1 MRILADENMPAVTAL
16 FEDVATEI
24 RTCPGR
30 TMTPAAL
37 ADVDVLL
44 VRSVTRVDAELL
56 SRANHLRFVGSATI
70 GTDHVEQ
77 AVLAARSLPFAWAPG
92 CNAQGVVDYVLGALL
107 LQFPDDPAALRKKQV
122 AVVGA
127 GNVGGRLVSRL
138 RALGLA
144 VDVCDPPREAAGA
157 PGPDGTSESRFVSLQ
172 EAFTADIVCCH
183 APLTTAGQW
192 PTLSMVTADLM
203 MQLPEN
209 AIVLNAGRGGVI
221 ASDVLRETLHQRPD
235 LQLLLDVWDPEPELP
250 LDILARTRMA
260 TGHIAGYSLEGRV
273 RGTWML
279 RQALAEELGLAPP
292 AQSVTDLL
300 PPAPTLALSAAEL
313 PDDAW
318 GVLRHAVLRVC
329 DPAGDDQRFRE
340 AIEAVPSAERGQA
353 FDAYR
358 REYAGRANPRREL
371 GSTVIEHQGLGDEAL
386 RLLRAAGFRVT

>member
-1 MRILADENMPAVTAL
+1 MRILADENMPAVAAL
-16 FEDVATEI
+16 FDDVATEI

-44 VRSVTRVDAELL
+44 VRSVTRVDADLL
-56 SRANHLRFVGSATI
+56 SRADHLRFVGSATI
-70 GTDHVEQ
+70 GTDHVDR
-77 AVLAARSLPFAWAPG
+77 ACLADRSIPFAWAPG
-92 CNAQGVVDYVLGALL
+92 CNALGVVDFVLGALL
-107 LQFPDDPAALRKKQV
+107 LQFPDDPAALRKKRV

-138 RALGLA
+138 RALGLQ
-144 VDVCDPPREAAGA
+144 VDVCDPPREATGE
-157 PGPDGTSESRFVSLQ
+157 PGPDGAPESRFVSLQ

-183 APLTTAGQW
+183 APLTVSGGW
-192 PTLSMVTADLM
+192 PTQGMVTADLM
-203 MQLPEN
+203 MQMPEH

-221 ASDVLRETLHQRPD
+221 ASDVLRETLRRRPD
-235 LQLLLDVWDPEPELP
+235 LQLLLDVWDPEPDLP
-250 LDILARTRMA
+250 LDIMAHTRMA

-279 RQALAEELGLAPP
+279 RRAVAEELGLAPP
-292 AQSVTDLL
+292 VQSVTDLL
-300 PPAPTLALSAAEL
+300 PRAPTISLNAAEL

-318 GVLRHAVLRVC
+318 QVLREAVLRVC
-329 DPAGDDQRFRE
+329 DPVGDDQRFRE
-340 AIEAVPSAERGQA
+340 AIGAVSAKDRGSA

-358 REYAGRANPRREL
+358 RDYAGRAAPRREL

-386 RLLRAAGFRVT
+386 RLLRTAGFIVR